1 MGSIRLDKKDKNNT
15 NTSLIKGNRK
25 EKNMDQ
31 EKKRKAS
38 VTMMDEQEVNDRD
51 VVTEEIE
58 WSEEESK
65 QQMRVHEEDFI
76 QGLIDA
82 AGYAQNDTQRIE
94 IVREGKLYFAFTI
107 RPLSEDE
114 YDRCKK
120 KWTKYVRNKQFGMK
134 LPEET
139 NSVKYRDAL
148 IYTATIKEDQDK
160 LWDNKRIWEALRDK
174 GLQILS
180 GLDVIEYCLKAG
192 EKDKVLECI
201 DSLSGYENNLEEVA
215 KN

>member
-1 MGSIRLDKKDKNNT
+1 MPEYKTKPTVGIINEETATEANVPVQEIELTEEEAKNQIRLN
-15 NTSLIKGNRK
+15 
-25 EKNMDQ
+25 
-31 EKKRKAS
+31 
-38 VTMMDEQEVNDRD
+38 
-51 VVTEEIE
+51 
-58 WSEEESK
+58 
-65 QQMRVHEEDFI
+65 EEDFI
-76 QGLIDA
+76 QGLIEA
-82 AGYAQNDTQRIE
+82 ANYTNDETQPIE
-94 IVREGKLYFAFTI
+94 IVRNGKLFFAFSV

-139 NSVKYRDAL
+139 NNIKYRAAL
-148 IYTATIKEDQDK
+148 IHTATVKADREK
-160 LWDNKRIWEALRDK
+160 LWDNKKVWESLRNK

-192 EKDKVLECI
+192 EKDRVLDII
-201 DSLSGYENNLEEVA
+201 DNISGYDSNLEEVA

>member
-1 MGSIRLDKKDKNNT
+1 MADMEFKPGITLTSNAQAAVIENT
-15 NTSLIKGNRK
+15 EN
-25 EKNMDQ
+25 Q
-31 EKKRKAS
+31 
-38 VTMMDEQEVNDRD
+38 V
-51 VVTEEIE
+51 EERAF
-58 WSEEESK
+58 SEEESRN
-65 QQMRVHEEDFI
+65 QIRVNEEDFI

-82 AGYAQNDTQRIE
+82 AGYTQNDTQRIE

>member
-1 MGSIRLDKKDKNNT
+1 
-15 NTSLIKGNRK
+15 
-25 EKNMDQ
+25 MDQ
-31 EKKRKAS
+31 EKKRKVS
-38 VTMMDEQEVNDRD
+38 VAMVDGQEQNSSDMAA
-51 VVTEEIE
+51 EEIE
-58 WSEEESK
+58 LSEEESK
-65 QQMRVHEEDFI
+65 QQMRAYEEDFI

>member
-1 MGSIRLDKKDKNNT
+1 MKELTVKELYTLNETIAKDIFEGVTYPWEVLPKISEFILRLGET
-15 NTSLIKGNRK
+15 
-25 EKNMDQ
+25 
-31 EKKRKAS
+31 
-38 VTMMDEQEVNDRD
+38 
-51 VVTEEIE
+51 
-58 WSEEESK
+58 
-65 QQMRVHEEDFI
+65 
-76 QGLIDA
+76 
-82 AGYAQNDTQRIE
+82 
-94 IVREGKLYFAFTI
+94 
-107 RPLSEDE
+107 LSEDE

>member
-1 MGSIRLDKKDKNNT
+1 MYPLFYKFSNQEGNIMADTKTKATVEIINEKTQENTTPEVEEVELD
-15 NTSLIKGNRK
+15 
-25 EKNMDQ
+25 
-31 EKKRKAS
+31 
-38 VTMMDEQEVNDRD
+38 
-51 VVTEEIE
+51 
-58 WSEEESK
+58 EEETK
-65 QQMRVHEEDFI
+65 NQIRIHEEDFI

-82 AGYAQNDTQRIE
+82 AGYTSEETQHIE
-94 IVREGKLYFAFTI
+94 IAREGKVYFAFDI
-107 RPLSEDE
+107 RPLAEEE

-139 NSVKYRDAL
+139 NSVKYRAML
-148 IYTATIKEDQDK
+148 IHTATVDADREK
-160 LWDNKRIWEALRDK
+160 LWDNKKVWEALRAK
-174 GLQILS
+174 GLQIMN

-201 DSLSGYENNLEEVA
+201 DALSGYDSNIEEVA

>member
-1 MGSIRLDKKDKNNT
+1 MAETKT
-15 NTSLIKGNRK
+15 
-25 EKNMDQ
+25 
-31 EKKRKAS
+31 KAT
-38 VTMMDEQEVNDRD
+38 VGIVDEEAKAESTTPA
-51 VVTEEIE
+51 TEEIE
-58 WSEEESK
+58 LDAEETK
-65 QQMRVHEEDFI
+65 NQFRIHEEDFI

-82 AGYAQNDTQRIE
+82 AGYTNDETQHIE
-94 IVREGKLYFAFTI
+94 IARDGKLFFAFDI
-107 RPLSEDE
+107 RPLAEEE

-139 NSVKYRDAL
+139 NSVKYRDSL
-148 IYTATIKEDQDK
+148 IYTATVEKDRAD
-160 LWDNKRIWEALRDK
+160 LWDNKKVWEALRNK
-174 GLQILS
+174 GLQIMN

-201 DSLSGYENNLEEVA
+201 DKLSGYDNSLEEVA